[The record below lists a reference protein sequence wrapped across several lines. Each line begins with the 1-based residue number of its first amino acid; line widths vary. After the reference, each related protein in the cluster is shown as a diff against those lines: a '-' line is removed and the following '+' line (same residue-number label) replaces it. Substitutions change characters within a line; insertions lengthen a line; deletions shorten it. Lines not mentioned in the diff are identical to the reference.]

1 MHIFGQSEK
10 GPCTSL
16 STWPK
21 YLNVLI
27 YANWGGLMVKTNF
40 DSEEE
45 VPLKLR
51 KPCWMVGAAGDVE
64 CIFWTGELGRP
75 NCIAWIGPR
84 QWIVLSQPAVLRPTK
99 ARQAQ
104 RKCAT
109 AAHSLRRYPHH
120 PTTPPYSK
128 PLCAA
133 WGAALLCLVA
143 WRQQPSEEALRGAKG
158 AKGGRWTGG
167 RGQATRGWSAPT
179 MYTIWYFSWGFQ
191 LPNQQNN
198 GIWPHIITCETVG
211 NILPENSS
219 ISQYILSRGLVFKTF

>member
-45 VPLKLR
+45 VPLQLR

-75 NCIAWIGPR
+75 NCIAWIRPR

-133 WGAALLCLVA
+133 WGAALLCLAA

-158 AKGGRWTGG
+158 AKGGRLTGG
-167 RGQATRGWSAPT
+167 GGR
-179 MYTIWYFSWGFQ
+179 Q
-191 LPNQQNN
+191 L
-198 GIWPHIITCETVG
+198 WVG
-211 NILPENSS
+211 PPQPCIL
-219 ISQYILSRGLVFKTF
+219 

>member
-40 DSEEE
+40 DSEEGSLSNWGS
-45 VPLKLR
+45 P
-51 KPCWMVGAAGDVE
+51 AGWWGLLVMLSASSE
-64 CIFWTGELGRP
+64 LEKLGRP

-84 QWIVLSQPAVLRPTK
+84 QWIVSSQPAVLRPTK

-109 AAHSLRRYPHH
+109 AAHSLRYQPQQ
-120 PTTPPYSK
+120 T
-128 PLCAA
+128 
-133 WGAALLCLVA
+133 LV
-143 WRQQPSEEALRGAKG
+143 RRLRRGDNNRRKRRTEGGKRGAFG
-158 AKGGRWTGG
+158 GKGGSG
-167 RGQATRGWSAPT
+167 
-179 MYTIWYFSWGFQ
+179 
-191 LPNQQNN
+191 
-198 GIWPHIITCETVG
+198 
-211 NILPENSS
+211 
-219 ISQYILSRGLVFKTF
+219 SRGAFQVTFRFSSLKPSLSNF

>member
-40 DSEEE
+40 DSEEGSLSNWGSPAGWWGLLVMLSASSE
-45 VPLKLR
+45 LENWEGPTALLGSGQDNELCR
-51 KPCWMVGAAGDVE
+51 ASRPCWD
-64 CIFWTGELGRP
+64 
-75 NCIAWIGPR
+75 
-84 QWIVLSQPAVLRPTK
+84 QQKPAK
-99 ARQAQ
+99 HKGNAQ
-104 RKCAT
+104 RPRIPWEDT
-109 AAHSLRRYPHH
+109 

-133 WGAALLCLVA
+133 WGAALLCLAA

-158 AKGGRWTGG
+158 AKGGRLTGG
-167 RGQATRGWSAPT
+167 GAGNYRLIRPNHVYFRGYRGS
-179 MYTIWYFSWGFQ
+179 
-191 LPNQQNN
+191 
-198 GIWPHIITCETVG
+198 
-211 NILPENSS
+211 
-219 ISQYILSRGLVFKTF
+219 